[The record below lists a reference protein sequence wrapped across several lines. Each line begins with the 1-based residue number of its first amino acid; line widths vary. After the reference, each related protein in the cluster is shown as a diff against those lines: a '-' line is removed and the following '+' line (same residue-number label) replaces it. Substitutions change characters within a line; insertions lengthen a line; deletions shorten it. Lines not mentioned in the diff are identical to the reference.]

1 MDPISNLSMDMSE
14 MLMPWIALLLSIVIT
29 MWIKDWVQS
38 FVKGMQFRINK
49 AFNEGDHVILDGV
62 PAHIVKIG
70 NTETVFGVYSDRG
83 YTWRYVPNSRIPF
96 LKLEKIVNAELH
108 LDTEFE
114 KGQKLQKLID
124 EVQDDK
130 ISSNRQEIEK
140 LKNGG

>member
-1 MDPISNLSMDMSE
+1 M
-14 MLMPWIALLLSIVIT
+14 
-29 MWIKDWVQS
+29 
-38 FVKGMQFRINK
+38 
-49 AFNEGDHVILDGV
+49 
-62 PAHIVKIG
+62 
-70 NTETVFGVYSDRG
+70 ETVFGVYSDRG